1 MESMID
7 QVARTLNLDP
17 DIVRKSN
24 LYKKN
29 QVNVLCNS
37 QGKDERS

>member
-17 DIVRKSN
+17 DIVRKEN
-24 LYKKN
+24 LYVKD
-29 QVNVLCNS
+29 QVRR
-37 QGKDERS
+37 ETE